1 MGVSVTEMTPHS
13 FRTIA
18 RTLLDEVL
26 GERYELIEHQL
37 AHKVRDPN
45 GRAYN
50 RTQHLSERHRMM
62 KRWAVYLDNLREG
75 KAEIPPH
82 DVDA

>member
-1 MGVSVTEMTPHS
+1 MTSLSISLPN
-13 FRTIA
+13 
-18 RTLLDEVL
+18 
-26 GERYELIEHQL
+26 
-37 AHKVRDPN
+37 KVRDPN

-50 RTQHLSERHRMM
+50 RTQHLPERHRMM

-75 KAEIPPH
+75 KTERPPF